1 MALSE
6 INKLGVD
13 LENTGFEVSAS
24 PSQAGVWSLGCD
36 ITIEDFDTDIQ
47 EIKVDDIILSGTIS
61 TNEVPVNI
69 DYKKSSIYDLDVNV
83 VIDGLNSLI
92 IESQVVPFNDILGIT
107 DFSPETT
114 NERRYASS
122 ARASKIIYDLL
133 SALEIRVNILEN
145 EDDDEIEKLKDAIKK
160 IQEAIENLD
169 ITNGMFYWHE
179 KGKTIGTEYNLFS
192 KKTIASGGVGEA
204 MGGEGGGGSA
214 DLDSYAKLVD
224 LEKAILDL
232 IGGAD
237 DEYNTLGKIQN
248 IIIGTKGDINELSL
262 IVTGIA
268 DVVSQY
274 NDRLIVLEDKNTMFE
289 WVYDENGEKAGIKT
303 TYDFFSTKTVAS
315 GGMGEYGSGDVDNTS
330 GITGIEVNGELCYDK
345 DGDGIIVLP
354 DYPSRVSQLE
364 NDEGFITKDDLKD
377 LGDSSGMFEW
387 ADEAHTIIK
396 TRFDL
401 YSTKTIA
408 SGGVGQHGTNTGA
421 GSVMAIEVNG
431 EIYDDSDSDGVIVL
445 PNYPTR
451 AEYNSEMTLI
461 NGRFAALDA
470 KDESHD
476 ISIGEHSIRISTNEN
491 DIAALQQTDEG
502 FEKRLQRAEKITN
515 YFDIDNDDNVY
526 TWHNLYSTKTI
537 ASGGVGEEGDSGI
550 DTSEFVTWE
559 YFDELTGRIDNI
571 DEWIANAEEN
581 GIGGSSV
588 VYYTGLTD
596 GLRIG
601 AITIDE
607 VSTDVFIPANLSEY
621 TIDSDFVNA
630 LSVEGFITEV
640 DANNKYALQSALDD
654 FLPKDAEASSAARLS
669 DEDEY
674 TAFGR
679 TFFSNGKPVNITSSP
694 IAPANGGLYAYD
706 YDNNRVLL
714 FFYANGGDFS
724 ELRIGSEPA
733 SRGEDVRICG
743 YPLIMHHG
751 SVNAGVVVAKT
762 TVDGIVVPAGRKLYL
777 GDDNGYHITMEYDEV
792 TDAIRIDGNVYAT
805 GTLASG
811 GVAQDGDLSGEGGG
825 DIDLSEYATIDWVNS
840 TFYTIDDVDTMFENF
855 ADNYYTDGEIESML
869 ADYLPLDGGEINTLL
884 VRSLTA
890 LDFHTQGIYDIDMI
904 SAVEGG
910 CIDVDGDMSVWGS
923 LYVSGGGIYFD
934 DDDNNK
940 IEVDE
945 YGNLLFF
952 VNGNEVAWVNP
963 DGIGTTGEV
972 AAFMGSFDELYAPI
986 IDDIIARLEA
996 LEGK

>member
-169 ITNGMFYWHE
+169 TTNGMFYWHE
-179 KGKTIGTEYNLFS
+179 EGKTIGTEYNLFS
-192 KKTIASGGVGEA
+192 KKTIASGGVGGA
-204 MGGEGGGGSA
+204 TGGEGGGGSA

-268 DVVSQY
+268 NVVSQY

-289 WVYDENGEKAGIKT
+289 WVYDENGEKTGIKT

-315 GGMGEYGSGDVDNTS
+315 GGMGEYGGGDVDNTG
-330 GITGIEVNGELCYDK
+330 GITGIEVNGELCDDK

-401 YSTKTIA
+401 YST
-408 SGGVGQHGTNTGA
+408 G
-421 GSVMAIEVNG
+421 
-431 EIYDDSDSDGVIVL
+431 
-445 PNYPTR
+445 
-451 AEYNSEMTLI
+451 
-461 NGRFAALDA
+461 
-470 KDESHD
+470 
-476 ISIGEHSIRISTNEN
+476 
-491 DIAALQQTDEG
+491 
-502 FEKRLQRAEKITN
+502 
-515 YFDIDNDDNVY
+515 
-526 TWHNLYSTKTI
+526 TI

-559 YFDELTGRIDNI
+559 YFDELTVRLDNI
-571 DEWIANAEEN
+571 DAWIANAEEN

-706 YDNNRVLL
+706 YDNDRVLL
-714 FFYANGGDFS
+714 FYYANGGDFS

-733 SRGEDVRICG
+733 SREENVRICG

-751 SVNAGVVVAKT
+751 SVNTGGVVAKT

-792 TDAIRIDGNVYAT
+792 TDAIRIDGNVYVT
-805 GTLASG
+805 GTVASG
-811 GVAQDGDLSGEGGG
+811 GKAEEGDSP
-825 DIDLSEYATIDWVNS
+825 
-840 TFYTIDDVDTMFENF
+840 
-855 ADNYYTDGEIESML
+855 L
-869 ADYLPLDGGEINTLL
+869 ADLEE
-884 VRSLTA
+884 R
-890 LDFHTQGIYDIDMI
+890 
-904 SAVEGG
+904 
-910 CIDVDGDMSVWGS
+910 
-923 LYVSGGGIYFD
+923 VS
-934 DDDNNK
+934 
-940 IEVDE
+940 
-945 YGNLLFF
+945 
-952 VNGNEVAWVNP
+952 
-963 DGIGTTGEV
+963 
-972 AAFMGSFDELYAPI
+972 
-986 IDDIIARLEA
+986 RLEN
-996 LEGK
+996 LIS